1 VDGVARF
8 GFGVA
13 GDLPLAQLGQVQY
26 SPEARHYQVR
36 YRDPAAHCGPATFNF
51 SAALRIEWA
60 P

>member
-1 VDGVARF
+1 
-8 GFGVA
+8 
-13 GDLPLAQLGQVQY
+13 VQY